1 MRRLLLC
8 ASTSTMKECS
18 ALLQKTLLLMKNG
31 ETLCKKARA
40 MKKNLVLCAVAA
52 VVLSACAK
60 EIVPENSGFQ
70 NLKTVTFEADA
81 SSQTRTTL
89 VDGTKVYWCAGDQIY
104 VKGAPEAFTNALEGE
119 ETAARAAFTG
129 DVEPADVYYAV
140 YPYVES
146 WEDNSARTKIPV
158 IQQAANGTF
167 GNGYNI
173 TAAKT
178 TSQDMTFGFKNVLG
192 YIKFT
197 SNLPE
202 GSISSVIVSTNAGEK
217 ISGNIMI
224 DVEADV
230 PVAEALDAKAYTA
243 LSFDNALAE
252 GEYYIAMIPGEYT
265 QGLTIDFVASDGY
278 VSTVYVDYPITL
290 KAGHINP
297 IGTLDNLT
305 WYDPSEGSEN
315 SVWKGKFVTGDE
327 GQMVCKDLAGDKFD
341 WYSVTPGDT
350 LRIYG
355 YTSEYRPETW
365 SMSLVG
371 ISSGKALDVL
381 PEKYEK
387 AETVSIE
394 LTQEVLDE
402 ICLNEGLGITGIDY
416 CFTNI
421 EIIPAVVEEPEDPIE
436 PEEGVTVIWKGKFD
450 TGAWSGGITDLA
462 NGGYDWSQHK
472 PGDIIKF
479 YGGPTDPT
487 AENSVF
493 SLRLGDDWARFLSG
507 VPQYITMQGEY
518 SVTLS
523 QVMID
528 ELVDNNGLIIQGD
541 NCTLTRIEIIEGTDE
556 GGDEGEAEEAA
567 LLWEGEFLISGWNGF
582 DSLSWSGYDWS
593 SCQPGNVLK
602 ITGTVPAAD
611 WWCLSLR
618 VGADWSGLNGVPAQ
632 YEKPGIIYIELTQEI
647 IDDLVARGGLIIQG
661 DGGYTLTKIEL
672 YEEMPDE
679 LVLWEGAYECGTNYS
694 GALQVT
700 LGDVPYGAV
709 LNIGYETPAG
719 VGDGYYQIK
728 LNYVGS
734 DWSWNALGSTEADVN
749 EWGFIPLGVNTEKY
763 SVALTDSDVD
773 AINAG
778 KKAIIV
784 QGYAATITNV
794 SLTIE

>member
-1 MRRLLLC
+1 
-8 ASTSTMKECS
+8 MK
-18 ALLQKTLLLMKNG
+18 
-31 ETLCKKARA
+31 R
-40 MKKNLVLCAVAA
+40 NLILCAVAA

-60 EIVPENSGFQ
+60 EIAPENSGFQ

-81 SSQTRTTL
+81 SSQTKTTL
-89 VDGTKVYWCAGDQIY
+89 VDGTKVYWCAGDKIY

-158 IQQAANGTF
+158 IQQAAEGTF

-192 YIKFT
+192 YVKFT

-230 PVAEALDAKAYTA
+230 PVAEALDAKAYTV
-243 LSFDNALAE
+243 LSFDNKLAE
-252 GEYYIAMIPGEYT
+252 GEYYIAMLPGEYT
-265 QGLTIDFVASDGY
+265 QGLTFDFVASDGY

-297 IGTLDNLT
+297 IGTIDNLT

-315 SVWKGKFVTGDE
+315 SIWKGKFVTGDE

-371 ISSGKALDVL
+371 ISSGKALAVL

-402 ICLNEGLGITGIDY
+402 IFLNEGLGITGVDY

-421 EIIPAVVEEPEDPIE
+421 EIIPAVVEEPEEPII
-436 PEEGVTVIWKGKFD
+436 PGEGETVIWEGKFV
-450 TGAWSGGITDLA
+450 SGTWGGNTDLSW
-462 NGGYDWSQHK
+462 GKYDWSQHN
-472 PGDIIKF
+472 PGDVLKI
-479 YGGPTDPT
+479 YGGPTDPE
-487 AENSVF
+487 AENWV
-493 SLRLGDDWARFLSG
+493 
-507 VPQYITMQGEY
+507 
-518 SVTLS
+518 
-523 QVMID
+523 
-528 ELVDNNGLIIQGD
+528 
-541 NCTLTRIEIIEGTDE
+541 
-556 GGDEGEAEEAA
+556 
-567 LLWEGEFLISGWNGF
+567 
-582 DSLSWSGYDWS
+582 
-593 SCQPGNVLK
+593 
-602 ITGTVPAAD
+602 
-611 WWCLSLR
+611 LSLR
-618 VGADWSGLNGVPAQ
+618 VGDGWDFLAGVPQ
-632 YEKPGIIYIELTQEI
+632 YLNKVYDYTVTLTQEM
-647 IDDLVARGGLIIQG
+647 IDDLVARGGLVVQG
-661 DGGYTLTKIEL
+661 DNYTMRMITVKEGEISE
-672 YEEMPDE
+672 DE
-679 LVLWEGAYECGTNYS
+679 TGETTLWEGESYVTWSGGAVTNLSYGGYDWSKVEPGTILKVYLTSEEGGSVRVAVGEGWTSIPSFKKLAGYNAEWDLLNLGTSASSVSVTLTEEDIENLVSLNGLVVCGDKITVTKIVLTEYVPTEVTIWEGEADPQNYAVNLELGGDDNS
-694 GALQVT
+694 DWRNVNLQVGQKVRIYFD
-700 LGDVPYGAV
+700 LVEAEEWSIQLFDAHWGAIV
-709 LNIGYETPAG
+709 LPWETNQFNSG
-719 VGDGYYQIK
+719 
-728 LNYVGS
+728 N
-734 DWSWNALGSTEADVN
+734 ADVN
-749 EWGFIPLGVNTEKY
+749 LGYVEFDVTETIHAQLVAQNWWGK
-763 SVALTDSDVD
+763 S
-773 AINAG
+773 
-778 KKAIIV
+778 IIL
-784 QGYAATITNV
+784 QGQGIIFTKITV
-794 SLTIE
+794 IQ

>member
-1 MRRLLLC
+1 
-8 ASTSTMKECS
+8 MK
-18 ALLQKTLLLMKNG
+18 
-31 ETLCKKARA
+31 R
-40 MKKNLVLCAVAA
+40 NLILCAVAA

-60 EIVPENSGFQ
+60 EIAPENSGFQ

-81 SSQTRTTL
+81 SSQTKTTL
-89 VDGTKVYWCAGDQIY
+89 VDGTKVYWCAGDKIY

-158 IQQAANGTF
+158 IQQAAEGTF

-192 YIKFT
+192 HVKFT

-230 PVAEALDAKAYTA
+230 PVAEALDAKSYVAVN
-243 LSFDNALAE
+243 FDNKLAE
-252 GEYYIAMIPGEYT
+252 GEYYIAMLPGEYT
-265 QGLTIDFVASDGY
+265 QGLTFDFVASDGY

-315 SVWKGKFVTGDE
+315 SIWKGKFVTGDE

-402 ICLNEGLGITGIDY
+402 ICLNEGLGITGVDY

-421 EIIPAVVEEPEDPIE
+421 EIIPAVVEEPEEPVE
-436 PEEGVTVIWKGKFD
+436 PEEGVTVIWEGKFD
-450 TGAWSGGITDLA
+450 TGAWSGGIQDLA
-462 NGGYDWSQHK
+462 YGGYDWSQHK

-479 YGGPTDPT
+479 YGGPTDPA
-487 AENSVF
+487 AENWVF
-493 SLRLGDDWARFLSG
+493 SLRLGADWAVFLSG
-507 VPQYITMQGEY
+507 VPQYIGKLSEY
-518 SVTLS
+518 SMTLT
-523 QVMID
+523 QDIID
-528 ELVDNNGLIIQGD
+528 ELVANKGLIIQGD
-541 NCTLTRIEIIEGTDE
+541 NYTMTRIEAIAGPDDSGDEE
-556 GGDEGEAEEAA
+556 GGEIV
-567 LLWEGEFLISGWNGF
+567 LWEGENYIT
-582 DSLSWSGYDWS
+582 WSNDGAVKALAYGGYDWS
-593 SCQPGNVLK
+593 KVAPGTILKVYFTAEDGASLRIAKGDGWAGIPGFAARPGYNAEWDLVSVNSSSTSFTMTILEEDIDALVNGQGLVVCGDK
-602 ITGTVPAAD
+602 ITVTKIVLVTELPEDSEEVVVWEGEMTSTGYSNCEVGNEMDWVAAGLPAESAVRIYFNVSNPDNWAFQIIEGHWGPKWFATDADGTQAGKYGHNFSVWNTDA
-611 WWCLSLR
+611 SL
-618 VGADWSGLNGVPAQ
+618 G
-632 YEKPGIIYIELTQEI
+632 YIEF
-647 IDDLVARGGLIIQG
+647 
-661 DGGYTLTKIEL
+661 
-672 YEEMPDE
+672 
-679 LVLWEGAYECGTNYS
+679 
-694 GALQVT
+694 
-700 LGDVPYGAV
+700 
-709 LNIGYETPAG
+709 
-719 VGDGYYQIK
+719 
-728 LNYVGS
+728 
-734 DWSWNALGSTEADVN
+734 DVN
-749 EWGFIPLGVNTEKY
+749 EEMYAAMTTQQYWGF
-763 SVALTDSDVD
+763 AL
-773 AINAG
+773 IL
-778 KKAIIV
+778 
-784 QGYAATITNV
+784 QGDNVTFTKITYV
-794 SLTIE
+794 RK

>member
-1 MRRLLLC
+1 
-8 ASTSTMKECS
+8 MK
-18 ALLQKTLLLMKNG
+18 
-31 ETLCKKARA
+31 R
-40 MKKNLVLCAVAA
+40 NLILCAVAA

-60 EIVPENSGFQ
+60 EIAPENSGFH

-81 SSQTRTTL
+81 SSQTKTTL
-89 VDGTKVYWCAGDQIY
+89 VDGTKVYWCAGDKIY

-158 IQQAANGTF
+158 IQQAAEGTF

-192 YIKFT
+192 HVKFT

-230 PVAEALDAKAYTA
+230 PVAEALDAKSYVAVN
-243 LSFDNALAE
+243 FDSELAE
-252 GEYYIAMIPGEYT
+252 GEYYIAMLPGEYT
-265 QGLTIDFVASDGY
+265 QGLTFDFVASDGY

-315 SVWKGKFVTGDE
+315 SIWKGKFVTGDE

-402 ICLNEGLGITGIDY
+402 ICLNEGLGITGVDY

-421 EIIPAVVEEPEDPIE
+421 EIIPAVVEEPEVPVE
-436 PEEGVTVIWKGKFD
+436 PEEGVTVIWEGKFD
-450 TGAWSGGITDLA
+450 TGAWSGGIQDLA
-462 NGGYDWSQHK
+462 YGGYDWSQHK

-487 AENSVF
+487 ADNWVF
-493 SLRLGDDWARFLSG
+493 SLRLGADWAVFLSG
-507 VPQYITMQGEY
+507 VPQYIGKLSEY
-518 SVTLS
+518 SMTLT
-523 QVMID
+523 QDIID
-528 ELVDNNGLIIQGD
+528 ELVANNGLIIQGD
-541 NCTLTRIEIIEGTDE
+541 NYTMTRIEAIAGPDDS
-556 GGDEGEAEEAA
+556 GDEEGAA
-567 LLWEGEFLISGWNGF
+567 TLLWEGEFLISGWNGF
-582 DSLSWSGYDWS
+582 DSLSWGGYDWS
-593 SCQPGNVLK
+593 SCQPGNVLR
-602 ITGTVPAAD
+602 ISGIAPSAD
-611 WWCLSLR
+611 WWCISLR
-618 VGADWSGLNGVPAQ
+618 VGEGWVNLNGVPTQ
-632 YEKPGIIYIELTQEI
+632 YDKPGIVYVELTQEI

-661 DGGYTLTKIEL
+661 DGGYTITKVEL
-672 YEEMPDE
+672 YEEMPSE
-679 LVLWEGAYECGTNYS
+679 VVIYEGSYDLGTSYS
-694 GALQVT
+694 GGFQTAI
-700 LGDVPYGAV
+700 GEVPYGAI

-734 DWSWNALGSTEADVN
+734 DWSWNLMNSTEADAN
-749 EWGFIPLGVNTEKY
+749 EWGYVTLDTYSKEY

-778 KKAIIV
+778 MKMIVV
-784 QGYAATITNV
+784 QGYAATITKV
-794 SLTIE
+794 SYTVE

>member
-1 MRRLLLC
+1 
-8 ASTSTMKECS
+8 MK
-18 ALLQKTLLLMKNG
+18 
-31 ETLCKKARA
+31 R
-40 MKKNLVLCAVAA
+40 NLILCAVAA

-60 EIVPENSGFQ
+60 EIAPENSGFQ

-81 SSQTRTTL
+81 SSQTKTTL
-89 VDGTKVYWCAGDQIY
+89 VDGTKVYWCAGDKIY

-158 IQQAANGTF
+158 IQQAAEGTF

-192 YIKFT
+192 HVKFT

-230 PVAEALDAKAYTA
+230 PVAEALDAKSYVAVN
-243 LSFDNALAE
+243 FDSELAE
-252 GEYYIAMIPGEYT
+252 GEYYIAMLPGEYT
-265 QGLTIDFVASDGY
+265 QGLTFDFVASDGY

-315 SVWKGKFVTGDE
+315 SIWKGKFVTGDE

-402 ICLNEGLGITGIDY
+402 ICLNEGLGITGVDY

-421 EIIPAVVEEPEDPIE
+421 EIIPAVVEEPEMPVE
-436 PEEGVTVIWKGKFD
+436 PEEGVTVIWEGKFD
-450 TGAWSGGITDLA
+450 TGAWSGGIQDLA
-462 NGGYDWSQHK
+462 YGGYDWSQHK

-487 AENSVF
+487 ADNWVF
-493 SLRLGDDWARFLSG
+493 SLRLGDDWGAFLTG
-507 VPQYITMQGEY
+507 APQYIGKVSEY
-518 SVTLS
+518 SMTLT
-523 QVMID
+523 QDMID
-528 ELVDNNGLIIQGD
+528 ELVANNGLIIQGD
-541 NCTLTRIEIIEGTDE
+541 NYTMTRIEAIAGPEDS
-556 GGDEGEAEEAA
+556 GDESAEIV
-567 LLWEGEFLISGWNGF
+567 LWEGENYITWANGNAVQA
-582 DSLSWSGYDWS
+582 LAYGGYDWS
-593 SCQPGNVLK
+593 KVAPGTILKVYFTAEDGASLRIAKGDGWAGIPGFMARPGYNAEYDLVSVNSSTTSYSMTITEEDIDVLVNGSGLVVFGDK
-602 ITGTVPAAD
+602 ITVTKIVLLTELPEETDGAVVWENDGSYDVCNWNGFYRFALDGCDGLGECAATFPQNVWDRLKSDPFNIIIKPGAD
-611 WWCLSLR
+611 WWQIR
-618 VGADWSGLNGVPAQ
+618 VLDGWWSVGNDDANDITPQSPNVEYNIDGTLTVTVDISSNADLLAVLDAQ
-632 YEKPGIIYIELTQEI
+632 HLLFTGS
-647 IDDLVARGGLIIQG
+647 
-661 DGGYTLTKIEL
+661 GYTLLKIS
-672 YEEMPDE
+672 Y
-679 LVLWEGAYECGTNYS
+679 
-694 GALQVT
+694 
-700 LGDVPYGAV
+700 
-709 LNIGYETPAG
+709 
-719 VGDGYYQIK
+719 
-728 LNYVGS
+728 
-734 DWSWNALGSTEADVN
+734 
-749 EWGFIPLGVNTEKY
+749 
-763 SVALTDSDVD
+763 
-773 AINAG
+773 
-778 KKAIIV
+778 
-784 QGYAATITNV
+784 
-794 SLTIE
+794 